1 MKLENKICAVTGGSR
16 GIGKEI
22 SRVFLSEGSDVIIF
36 DINEEE
42 GIRTVEEF
50 TKQFGKRKTI
60 FMKADITDEISVN
73 KKISDIYDEFGRIN
87 VLVNNAG
94 ITKDNLILRMNL
106 DDFKKVIEIN
116 LIGTFICC
124 RAVAKYMI
132 KQRNGKIIN
141 ISSVIGLRG
150 NAGQCNYA
158 ASKAGIIGLTK
169 SLAKELASRNIN
181 VNAIAPGFIETD
193 MTANLD
199 DRYREKIVGIIPLE
213 KLGSTKDVAS
223 AALFLACN
231 DSDYITGSVIK
242 IDGGMA
248 I

>member
-1 MKLENKICAVTGGSR
+1 MKLENKICVVTGGSR